1 MREFVIM
8 ADVNADTTPEFVERE
23 NIAIMPQYYH
33 FNDGVIYGDGNVLPT
48 DKFFE
53 RMEGGERAYSMGCN
67 PDRVHGIMEQAVLD
81 GFDIIVFMAS
91 SDCSGSYNTVC
102 VEAED
107 LMQQYRD
114 ARIHVVDSRLE
125 CAPIGLL
132 VKQAVALKQAGR
144 TFDEVVRISEESKA
158 GANVYFLVD
167 HLDYLVRGGRLSPI
181 SGMVGTVLNI
191 KPILYFEE
199 GKIVPFTKVRGRQ
212 TGKKTIME
220 QLKKLDPKTTVCSV
234 VHTVAEEEAREFAA
248 QIETELG
255 LKVVSID
262 EVNPTIGAHA
272 GHNALGVAYL
282 TNVQARWW

>member
-8 ADVNADTTPEFVERE
+8 ADVNADTTPEFVEQE
-23 NIAIMPQYYH
+23 KIAIMPQYYH
-33 FNDGVIYGDGNVLPT
+33 FNDGVIYGDGNVLAT
-48 DKFFE
+48 EKFFD
-53 RMEGGERAYSMGCN
+53 RLAGGERAFSMGCN

-81 GFDIIVFMAS
+81 GHDIIVFMAS

-107 LMQQYRD
+107 LINQYRD

-132 VKQAVALKQAGR
+132 VKQAVALKKAGR
-144 TFDEVVRISEESKA
+144 NFDEVVRISEETKA
-158 GANVYFLVD
+158 GANVFFLVD

-212 TGKKTIME
+212 TGKKTIMD
-220 QLKKLDPKTTVCSV
+220 QLRKLDPKTTVCSV

-248 QIETELG
+248 QIEAELG
-255 LKVVSID
+255 LKVVSVD

-272 GHNALGVAYL
+272 GHNAIGVAYL
-282 TNVQARWW
+282 SGTAVQW

>member
-1 MREFVIM
+1 MRDFVIM
-8 ADVNADTTPEFVERE
+8 ADVNAETTQEFVEKE

-33 FNDGVIYGDGNVLPT
+33 FNDGVIYGDGNVLPIE
-48 DKFFE
+48 KFFE
-53 RMEGGERAYSMGCN
+53 RLAAGERAFSMGCN

-81 GFDIIVFMAS
+81 GNDIIVFMAS
-91 SDCSGSYNTVC
+91 ADCSGSYNTVC

-107 LMQQYRD
+107 LMNQYKD
-114 ARIHVVDSRLE
+114 ARIAVVDSRLE

-132 VKQAVALKQAGR
+132 VKQAVELKKAGKD
-144 TFDEVVRISEESKA
+144 FDEVVRISEETKA
-158 GANVYFLVD
+158 GANVFFLVD

-212 TGKKTIME
+212 TGKKTIMD
-220 QLKKLDPKTTVCSV
+220 QLRKLDPKMTVCSV

-255 LKVVSID
+255 LKVVSVD

-272 GHNALGVAYL
+272 GHNAIGVAYL
-282 TNVQARWW
+282 SGTAVQW

>member
-8 ADVNADTTPEFVERE
+8 ADVNADTTPEFVKRE

-33 FNDGVIYGDGNVLPT
+33 FNDGVIYGDGNVLAT
-48 DKFFE
+48 EKFFE
-53 RMEGGERAYSMGCN
+53 RLAGGERAFSMGCN

-81 GFDIIVFMAS
+81 GHDIIVFMAS

-107 LMQQYRD
+107 LMNQYRD

-132 VKQAVALKQAGR
+132 VKQAVALKKAGR
-144 TFDEVVRISEESKA
+144 DFDEVVRISEETKA

-212 TGKKTIME
+212 TGKKTIMD
-220 QLKKLDPKTTVCSV
+220 QLRKLDPKTTVCSV

-248 QIETELG
+248 QIEAELG
-255 LKVVSID
+255 LKVVSVD

-272 GHNALGVAYL
+272 GHNAIGVAYL
-282 TNVQARWW
+282 TDTQAQW